1 MENPEE
7 EETFEQQPFLCRINE
22 DFALT
27 GQINTRGDAE
37 WDWSRISK
45 AIKLETSKDGV
56 LLKRGLKEFEWHF
69 QEAQLSFEEF
79 QYRGQGAE
87 KGKRGSHSM
96 GSRALVLMLCLFST
110 RKQSKV
116 TAKEESLK
124 LLKTLLGR
132 CMQGSHTCVVTV
144 VGTDYQH
151 YTQHLVFQNGCTDD
165 LQGLF
170 EKHVQAEGKWKHLSS
185 KVWCQHKISS
195 SLEHASIFDLMLW
208 LVNAKAT
215 QTTSTAWRDVGLPLW
230 PKVLFMVGKALE
242 EFAVAL
248 AQRTPEP
255 APLLKSKKG
264 NSRRV
269 PFVNKVCLLR
279 RLSKHKTHRKSVM
292 QSHGD
297 IVPEGAGLI
306 KNEALLECQEYLR
319 LLQETFSMA
328 KHFQVS
334 WDPSTYSGDEVMVA
348 TVWSNDCQKAAYLP
362 IQYLLPVEVKEIDL
376 EFRALAQRKEITRV
390 HGFSELRAVS
400 HALKAI
406 GKDMSV
412 FEIPEDVHWK
422 ALDNTQVR
430 SFKDGKFWITNQ
442 VTGQVVQQL
451 PSTWDVRTQ
460 HMLVSVSDQ
469 GGINRGV
476 LDYVQYMLPLALVVG
491 YDNQHRCYN
500 DLKAAL
506 RAAQLYKAFLSFGII
521 FNVNYGP
528 GGSKVWFARKASALR
543 EFTEAHTA
551 HSNPFLAYMPFICQE
566 RNETEDGTEEQ
577 RQRMFEELKAMKGCQ
592 VHGPLTKLMRWYS
605 WWQSHEFHCG
615 ELWFT
620 KLLMQHSNPIESE
633 EYDFDSNLPD
643 VPETEGMTPQQE
655 LRYLKMKHGVWALA
669 PSLINKENMFKKNL
683 IYEGGRP
690 LWSIYTRMVKDVKTP
705 EDSEGHI
712 VRMVFGGWKAEL
724 QQICHNFFFNVSTF
738 KAIYSTPGDA
748 STAHLEQHF
757 KFAASMLCQRA
768 KSLVA
773 QYCRPPWRYAGL
785 CKEDLAEQAG
795 KQMHA
800 EWVLVLRAEKKV
812 SEGIKVLPLEHAHF
826 LRTAFVRLHF
836 LTNELDIK
844 QGKDFGTADAVHMAH
859 TACKHLNE
867 TVVIENTH
875 QKVKDLLQEARHEQV
890 ARMAK
895 FQAVINSGVL
905 KGRGV
910 PYLKVDNHTKAA
922 ASSNKQSVLKISK
935 ATHPNSHQ
943 MKKSFQNVM
952 KYKASSPGFTWPSSS
967 HQSMFV
973 EAASF
978 ELLLEKGQNMDP
990 AVFAAAT
997 MTCLVGKPGDVMAT
1011 KDGEV
1016 LMVVAKATLNFLGWH
1031 AQVIGENENGLMDVQ
1046 LYQAAEALVWHS
1058 VEDLQDWLSIPCRP
1072 KLKNEFGPLIFH
1084 QVAEPLELPQAR
1096 IAAGFDLTIQQCKL
1110 VLQHYGQHPVSGN
1123 KKALYQQIFKLFLD
1137 SEEEQEEALKRSS
1150 WKGKDKEDQDEDD
1163 DEDLSDYEDLLEHA
1177 EEAGNFGDPEL
1188 KQEKEKVKQ
1197 RKRKLKL
1204 KKAIQEVE
1212 KAKAEKKARRGGKG
1226 KGKGGKGR
1234 RKGKKG
1240 KGVEKIQHIPDLE
1253 EMAEKET
1260 GIEVSEESAGK
1271 GPVQENK
1278 EDIEVAEAKPILEE
1292 KKPKRGTP
1300 APKYNESP
1308 HHLLDPLAPPGCKMT
1323 LSTMDWRWCATWRTT
1338 SPAWFSSPWSQKTYT
1353 KRFDL
1358 KNWQMQLEDV
1368 HTYAWQKWGLAKDR
1382 KDLKLKAGEK
1392 AQRPGDLTATS
1403 IEELDD
1409 WVNNL
1414 APAKVYKKLKV

>member
-1 MENPEE
+1 
-7 EETFEQQPFLCRINE
+7 
-22 DFALT
+22 
-27 GQINTRGDAE
+27 
-37 WDWSRISK
+37 
-45 AIKLETSKDGV
+45 
-56 LLKRGLKEFEWHF
+56 
-69 QEAQLSFEEF
+69 
-79 QYRGQGAE
+79 
-87 KGKRGSHSM
+87 
-96 GSRALVLMLCLFST
+96 
-110 RKQSKV
+110 
-116 TAKEESLK
+116 
-124 LLKTLLGR
+124 
-132 CMQGSHTCVVTV
+132 
-144 VGTDYQH
+144 
-151 YTQHLVFQNGCTDD
+151 
-165 LQGLF
+165 
-170 EKHVQAEGKWKHLSS
+170 
-185 KVWCQHKISS
+185 
-195 SLEHASIFDLMLW
+195 
-208 LVNAKAT
+208 
-215 QTTSTAWRDVGLPLW
+215 
-230 PKVLFMVGKALE
+230 
-242 EFAVAL
+242 
-248 AQRTPEP
+248 
-255 APLLKSKKG
+255 
-264 NSRRV
+264 
-269 PFVNKVCLLR
+269 
-279 RLSKHKTHRKSVM
+279 
-292 QSHGD
+292 
-297 IVPEGAGLI
+297 
-306 KNEALLECQEYLR
+306 
-319 LLQETFSMA
+319 
-328 KHFQVS
+328 
-334 WDPSTYSGDEVMVA
+334 
-348 TVWSNDCQKAAYLP
+348 
-362 IQYLLPVEVKEIDL
+362 
-376 EFRALAQRKEITRV
+376 
-390 HGFSELRAVS
+390 
-400 HALKAI
+400 
-406 GKDMSV
+406 
-412 FEIPEDVHWK
+412 
-422 ALDNTQVR
+422 
-430 SFKDGKFWITNQ
+430 
-442 VTGQVVQQL
+442 
-451 PSTWDVRTQ
+451 
-460 HMLVSVSDQ
+460 
-469 GGINRGV
+469 
-476 LDYVQYMLPLALVVG
+476 
-491 YDNQHRCYN
+491 
-500 DLKAAL
+500 
-506 RAAQLYKAFLSFGII
+506 
-521 FNVNYGP
+521 
-528 GGSKVWFARKASALR
+528 
-543 EFTEAHTA
+543 
-551 HSNPFLAYMPFICQE
+551 
-566 RNETEDGTEEQ
+566 
-577 RQRMFEELKAMKGCQ
+577 
-592 VHGPLTKLMRWYS
+592 
-605 WWQSHEFHCG
+605 
-615 ELWFT
+615 
-620 KLLMQHSNPIESE
+620 
-633 EYDFDSNLPD
+633 
-643 VPETEGMTPQQE
+643 
-655 LRYLKMKHGVWALA
+655 
-669 PSLINKENMFKKNL
+669 MFKKNL

-800 EWVLVLRAEKKV
+800 EWVLVLHAEKKV

-1240 KGVEKIQHIPDLE
+1240 KGVEKIQHFPDLE